1 MPRRKGPETTIPT
14 FPHLNPD
21 YIAREGMVFPELKRS
36 STSSVHRSQL
46 TPLFLLREYLSRGTY
61 DGISNRIRNV
71 TRGEHGYYL
80 ETLIDLDWQDHL
92 ITHQEL
98 EAEE

>member
-1 MPRRKGPETTIPT
+1 MARRKAESTIPT

-21 YIAREGMVFPELKRS
+21 YTAREGLVFPELKRS

-71 TRGEHGYYL
+71 TRGEHGYHF
-80 ETLIDLDWQDHL
+80 EILIDLDWQDHL